1 LVFLGIYFF
10 LTDDGLLFGG
20 ALFLDGGPFR
30 AFSRSGVGA
39 GPLAMYRQGS
49 SMPETAVTTQVHKPF
64 DVHGNFCSKLPFY
77 FEFTIDYL
85 TNVVY
90 LSFGKIVC
98 IGIRIDF
105 KFAEDPIGNGS
116 SDTIDIGQSDLY
128 PFTSR

>member
-1 LVFLGIYFF
+1 MF
-10 LTDDGLLFGG
+10 LTDGGLLFGG
-20 ALFLDGGPFR
+20 ALFLDRGPFGS
-30 AFSRSGVGA
+30 FSRSGVGA

-49 SMPETAVTTQVHKPF
+49 SMPEAAVTAQIHKPL
-64 DVHGNFCSKLPFY
+64 DIHGNFCSKFPFY
-77 FEFTIDYL
+77 LEFTIDYL
-85 TNVVY
+85 TDAVY

-105 KFAEDPIGNGS
+105 KLAQDPIGNSS